1 MKLNISLIELFEINL
16 PANLAKKPLF
26 SIPAEK
32 LLAKIFQNLRSIP
45 LEKYQYFLFYANMSQ
60 EQI

>member
-26 SIPAEK
+26 SIPADK
-32 LLAKIFQNLRSIP
+32 TPQ
-45 LEKYQYFLFYANMSQ
+45 
-60 EQI
+60 